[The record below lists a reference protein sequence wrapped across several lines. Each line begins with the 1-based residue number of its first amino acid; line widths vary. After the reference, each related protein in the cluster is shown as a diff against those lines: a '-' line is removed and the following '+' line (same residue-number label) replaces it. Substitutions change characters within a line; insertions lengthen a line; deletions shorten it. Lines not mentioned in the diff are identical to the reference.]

1 MHLDVF
7 KDNHYGF
14 DRLIR
19 FFFLFL
25 LLFNNEAIASVTGKT
40 LICDNNT
47 KGYHFISEN
56 KVNVLNLNLHEFK
69 ITTIQHFYELT
80 ENVIFIKQPFDL
92 IENLIEKEDNLRSRP
107 VGWIFRRNLD
117 YVQLKQDIN
126 GDWHQKFLWNCEV
139 TKLQTLILKIN
150 NKLKNIRNN
159 RSN

>member
-7 KDNHYGF
+7 KDKHYGF
-14 DRLIR
+14 DRVIR
-19 FFFLFL
+19 FYFLFL
-25 LLFNNEAIASVTGKT
+25 LFFYNEAIASVTGKT

-47 KGYHFISEN
+47 RGYHFISEK
-56 KVNVLNLNLHEFK
+56 KVNVLSLNFDELK
-69 ITTIQHFYELT
+69 IITIEHFYELT

-92 IENLIEKEDNLRSRP
+92 IEKKDNLRSKP
-107 VGWIFRRNLD
+107 IGWIFRRNLD
-117 YVQLKQDIN
+117 YVQLKENIN
-126 GDWHQKFLWNCEV
+126 GDWNQKFMWNCEV

>member
-25 LLFNNEAIASVTGKT
+25 LFFNNEAIASVTGKT

-56 KVNVLNLNLHEFK
+56 KVNVLNLNLDEFK
-69 ITTIQHFYELT
+69 INTIQHFYELT

-92 IENLIEKEDNLRSRP
+92 IEKEDNLITRP
-107 VGWIFRRNLD
+107 LGWIFRRNLD

-126 GDWHQKFLWNCEV
+126 GDWNQKFLWNCEV

-150 NKLKNIRNN
+150 NKLKKIRNN